1 MTTATQLRPSG
12 SNLMRSL
19 ADIRQVGDKLPN
31 RHIWH
36 AVEGFGKTS
45 LAAQAKAPIFLMTDG
60 ETGLKTLIDAGQ
72 LKETPYFPECNS
84 WEELRECVKALLREE
99 HQYQTLVID
108 TLNGAE
114 RMLHRFI
121 CTRDFEGK
129 FNDQGFLSYNKGYE
143 VSLPE
148 WALFLNDIDQLR
160 ITRKMS
166 IICLAHTKVKPFKNP
181 EGPDYERYQPDMHEK
196 TFGLSYK
203 WADVVLFGNFD
214 TLIIGGE
221 VKIKNSTKGKGSALE
236 PDRVLYAQRRAAF
249 DAKNRIGLPA
259 KFNISSESAAAAWT
273 DVMSAIREGRK
284 AAA

>member
-1 MTTATQLRPSG
+1 
-12 SNLMRSL
+12 MRSL
-19 ADIRQVGDKLPN
+19 ADIRDVGDNLPN

-45 LAAQAKAPIFLMTDG
+45 IAAQAKAPIFLMTDG
-60 ETGLKTLIDAGQ
+60 ETGLLTLLDAGR
-72 LKETPYFPECNS
+72 LKKTPYFPECRT
-84 WEELRECVKALLREE
+84 WEELRESVRALLRED
-99 HQYQTLVID
+99 HQYSTLVID

-121 CTRDFEGK
+121 CDRDFNGA
-129 FNDQGFLSYNKGYE
+129 FNEQGFFSFNKGYE

-148 WALFLNDIDQLR
+148 WMLFLGDVNQLR

-214 TLIIGGE
+214 SLVIGGE
-221 VKIKNSTKGKGSALE
+221 VKIKNSTKGKASSLE
-236 PDRVLYAQRRAAF
+236 PDRVFYAQRRAAF
-249 DAKNRIGLPA
+249 DAKNRIGLPP
-259 KFNISSESAAAAWT
+259 KLTISSESPEKAW
-273 DVMSAIREGRK
+273 DDIKQAVIEGRK
-284 AAA
+284 VAA